1 MPQHQEGCGVKKGD
15 KKEMQRLEIIS
26 PQLLFPE
33 PFPYNCTEHCFL
45 LLLFLVLPD
54 YRSFSIHWAGTGQA
68 RSYREN

>member
-1 MPQHQEGCGVKKGD
+1 MPQPQEGCGVKKGE
-15 KKEMQRLEIIS
+15 KKETQSLKISS

-33 PFPYNCTEHCFL
+33 TFPYNSTVHCFL
-45 LLLFLVLPD
+45 LLLFLPD